1 MVEVQWQRVK
11 DVLGCVQDLREEAIK
26 IYPTNIFLLTKTGS
40 AGCGMSQLRIS
51 GRGDTEGSREGVLI
65 CELNSAQERIMNGF
79 LLALRSAL
87 ARM

>member
-26 IYPTNIFLLTKTGS
+26 IYPTNIFLLTKTGC

-51 GRGDTEGSREGVLI
+51 GGGHPEAEGVLI
-65 CELNSAQERIMNGF
+65 CELKSAQIIMNG
-79 LLALRSAL
+79 S
-87 ARM
+87 